1 MWVGGDIKSMHPRE
15 FGRWLFR
22 SKDDLDLTSGS
33 IARPLFH
40 LSLPIVIM
48 NLLQT
53 TYNLV
58 DTFWL
63 GQYDTAA
70 LAATSFTFPMVL
82 LYISIGLGISAAG
95 SILVAQHLGADNR
108 SLATTAASQTITLSV
123 LAALAFGGLGYVFI
137 DDILRAIGPSPQ
149 VRQLAT
155 VYMQLISL
163 GLVFLFGFVTFM
175 PLMRGAG
182 NTVTPMLVVAG
193 SVIINIALDPF
204 LIFGWGPFP
213 EWGIRGAAVATVTAR
228 ALAFGVGLWIMFQ
241 GTHGIRIRLSR
252 LRPTT
257 ECVKTQLRLSI
268 PASIEG
274 IGRTVSLNLLL
285 VIVGVFP
292 TTVVA
297 GYGIGMRV
305 LSVVYLPAIAVARA
319 IETMTGQNVGAV
331 QPDRAATAT
340 RLAGRFVFGILAAVG
355 VIAWIAGEAIVG
367 VFTTDPEVAHSGA
380 VFLRYV
386 APTFGFIGLLRVFTA
401 SLRGAGKT
409 LSAATIVLVVYALI
423 RLPAAQFGAVSIGPA
438 GVWLSIALT
447 NLVGAVL
454 AYAWHRHGAWKPT
467 INSDKKHRNNT
478 FTADD

>member
-1 MWVGGDIKSMHPRE
+1 MFKSE
-15 FGRWLFR
+15 
-22 SKDDLDLTSGS
+22 DQLDLTNGR

-95 SILVAQHLGADNR
+95 SILVSQHLGAGDR
-108 SLATTAASQTITLSV
+108 PLATAAASQTITLSV
-123 LAALAFGGLGYVFI
+123 LGAIGLGGVGYVFI
-137 DDILRAIGPSPQ
+137 DDILRVIGPSPQ
-149 VRQLAT
+149 VLELAT
-155 VYMQLISL
+155 VYMRLISL
-163 GLVFLFGFVTFM
+163 GLVFMFGFVTFM
-175 PLMRGAG
+175 ALMRGAG
-182 NTVTPMLVVAG
+182 NTVTPMLVVAV
-193 SVIINIALDPF
+193 SVGLNLALDPF

-213 EWGIRGAAVATVTAR
+213 EWGIRGAAVATVVSR
-228 ALAFGVGLWIMFQ
+228 ALAFCVGLWIMFR
-241 GTHGIRIRLSR
+241 GNRGIRIRLSQ

-257 ECVKTQLRLSI
+257 ECVATQLRLSI
-268 PASIEG
+268 PASVEG
-274 IGRTVSLNLLL
+274 ISRTLSLNLLL
-285 VIVGVFP
+285 VIVGLFS
-292 TTVVA
+292 TTVIA

-305 LSVVYLPAIAVARA
+305 LSIVYLPAIAVARG
-319 IETMTGQNVGAV
+319 IETMTGQNIGAV

-340 RLAGRFVFGILAAVG
+340 HFAARFVFGVLAIIG
-355 VIAWIAGEAIVG
+355 VIAWFGAEAIIG
-367 VFTTDPEVAHSGA
+367 AFTTDPEVAHSGA

-386 APTFGFIGLLRVFTA
+386 APTFGFIGVVRVFTA

-409 LSAATIVLVVYALI
+409 LSAAVIVLLMYGLV
-423 RLPAAQFGAVSIGPA
+423 RLPVAHFGAITVGPS
-438 GVWLSIALT
+438 GVWLSIAAT

-454 AYAWHRHGAWKPT
+454 AYTWYRRGTWRNMADPEQDSNLDTHPT
-467 INSDKKHRNNT
+467 SD
-478 FTADD
+478 